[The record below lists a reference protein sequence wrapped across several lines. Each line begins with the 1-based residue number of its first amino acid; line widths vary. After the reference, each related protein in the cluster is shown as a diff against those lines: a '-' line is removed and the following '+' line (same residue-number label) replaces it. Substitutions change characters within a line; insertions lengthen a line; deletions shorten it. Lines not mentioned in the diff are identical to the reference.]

1 MKNRLTK
8 VLYLFL
14 SLLLIGAVLV
24 VLTGCGSTRTT
35 TTPADTTVLLTVT
48 KGTQTKTFTMTELK
62 ALTPVSGYSGT
73 KNKKGEISGPNPC
86 KGVSLTSI
94 LNSVGGLSAGN
105 SVKFTAKDD
114 YSKTLTYDQIS
125 NATFTTYDTTG
136 TAASPEKT
144 PVVFVAYEFNGQAL
158 DEATGPVQL
167 AIMTCEQQVTDGS
180 NFVKQL
186 TKIDVVTQ

>member
-14 SLLLIGAVLV
+14 SLFLIGAVLAGV
-24 VLTGCGSTRTT
+24 TGCSSGGTKTT

-94 LNSVGGLSAGN
+94 LNSVGGLACR
-105 SVKFTAKDD
+105 
-114 YSKTLTYDQIS
+114 Q
-125 NATFTTYDTTG
+125 
-136 TAASPEKT
+136 
-144 PVVFVAYEFNGQAL
+144 
-158 DEATGPVQL
+158 
-167 AIMTCEQQVTDGS
+167 
-180 NFVKQL
+180 
-186 TKIDVVTQ
+186 